1 MSRPDPFK
9 RITSI
14 DDAIEVDNQLMY
26 QAIPSDHVTVDT
38 IRNVDSKAA
47 LEEFDYPVPLT
58 HEGKTFH
65 LDEKQVRD
73 VYRYK
78 NVLQLQYLETEL
90 DRIDVINVF
99 SGRYAPIKLEAIKNR
114 IYNIMGEPESI
125 TFGRKDFSLM
135 QFAKLESASF
145 EGIRE
150 QENTENVDMY
160 PTILFS
166 YNSGRRSFV
175 FGYTAKII
183 HCMNALNLLVA
194 ASAKYNLLNTK
205 VVHTTDQVADL
216 DVSVIIENW
225 KNNAEKYQEAM
236 LEAMRKQLTIVDEIM
251 LYVACAQ
258 SMDMLFELLSRP
270 QIQHPS
276 SFWDAVMNVTRLNS
290 DFHSNRTTDRQFRP
304 KQLQDAAMKAGTY
317 IMDDK
322 EYSIRDYIR
331 AIDNIEALREQITER
346 PNLVKVNL
354 DMFYKLTGSHIIEGC
369 PEHIEG
375 ENIQVLPDMAIEEQD
390 VDEED

>member
-1 MSRPDPFK
+1 MTRPDPFK

-14 DDAIEVDNQLMY
+14 DDAIEVDNQLQY
-26 QAIPSDHVTVDT
+26 QMVPSDHVTVDT

-47 LEEFDYPVPLT
+47 LEEFDYPTPLT
-58 HEGKTFH
+58 YEGKTFY

-73 VYRYK
+73 IYRYK

-90 DRIDVINVF
+90 DRVDVINVF
-99 SGRYAPIKLEAIKNR
+99 SGRYAPIKLETIKNK
-114 IYNIMGEPESI
+114 IYEIMGEPEQI

-135 QFAKLESASF
+135 QFPQLESASF
-145 EGIRE
+145 EGVRE
-150 QENTENVDMY
+150 QDNTEKVDMY
-160 PTILFS
+160 PTIMFS
-166 YNSGRRSFV
+166 YNSGRRSFI
-175 FGYTAKII
+175 FGYTVSII
-183 HCMNALNLLVA
+183 HCMNALHLLVS

-216 DVSVIIENW
+216 DVSVIVENW

-236 LEAMRKQLTIVDEIM
+236 LEAMRKRLTVVNEIM

-258 SMDMLFELLSRP
+258 SVDMLFELLTRP
-270 QIQHPS
+270 QIANPA

-290 DFHSNRTTDRQFRP
+290 NFHNNRSTDREFRP

-331 AIDNIEALREQITER
+331 GIDNIEALREQITER
-346 PNLVKVNL
+346 PNLIKVNL
-354 DMFYKLTGSHIIEGC
+354 DMFYKLVGLQITEGC

-375 ENIQVLPDMAIEEQD
+375 EDIQVLPQMEIAEAEE
-390 VDEED
+390 EE